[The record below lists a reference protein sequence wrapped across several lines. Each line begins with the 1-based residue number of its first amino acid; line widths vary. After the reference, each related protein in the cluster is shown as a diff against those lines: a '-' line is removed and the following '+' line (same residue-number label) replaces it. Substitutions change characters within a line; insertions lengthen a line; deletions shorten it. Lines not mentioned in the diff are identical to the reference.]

1 MQMQTIKVKMQAT
14 ISSISI
20 GLVLLCVILSVR
32 AFNDPISVLGRI
44 RWNYTSYEENL
55 WTRQFKNTTLEQ
67 IYNDHNVFIDAINE
81 VYDAKSDRFY
91 PTLNDSAEF
100 RSIKQIPLVDAFLV
114 NPYRVPIVHDVILSN
129 AQVEEYWAKF
139 ANWSSYNA
147 TNMLEILTDDA
158 IPILQNALGAM
169 WNTTNTVVYFDFLK
183 DVSVLDVKKR

>member
-1 MQMQTIKVKMQAT
+1 MQTIKVKMQAT
-14 ISSISI
+14 ISLISI
-20 GLVLLCVILSVR
+20 GLVLLCVIFNVR
-32 AFNDPISVLGRI
+32 AFDDPISVLGRI

-67 IYNDHNVFIDAINE
+67 IYIDHNVFIDAINK
-81 VYDAKSDRFY
+81 VYDAKIDRFY
-91 PTLNDSAEF
+91 PTLNDSANF
-100 RSIKQIPLVDAFLV
+100 SSIKQIPLVDAFLV

-139 ANWSSYNA
+139 ANWSSFNA

-158 IPILQNALGAM
+158 IPILQSALGTM
-169 WNTTNTVVYFDFLK
+169 WNTTNTIVYFDFLK